1 MRADRY
7 LKKSRKIKMYE
18 GNSACSTIAKN
29 HAIAINSP
37 ARVKK
42 LMANIA
48 KIDWSNPYKDFI
60 K

>member
-7 LKKSRKIKMYE
+7 LKKTRKSR
-18 GNSACSTIAKN
+18 SAGAN
-29 HAIAINSP
+29 QAIAINSP
-37 ARVKK
+37 ARVKA
-42 LMANIA
+42 MMTMIS

>member
-1 MRADRY
+1 MRSDRY
-7 LKKSRKIKMYE
+7 LKKTR
-18 GNSACSTIAKN
+18 NSKLRAGVN
-29 HAIAINSP
+29 QAIAINSP

-42 LMANIA
+42 LMASIA

>member
-7 LKKSRKIKMYE
+7 LKKTRKSR
-18 GNSACSTIAKN
+18 SAGAN
-29 HAIAINSP
+29 QAIAINSP

-42 LMANIA
+42 LMASIS

>member
-7 LKKSRKIKMYE
+7 LKKTRMLKSR
-18 GNSACSTIAKN
+18 SAGQ
-29 HAIAINSP
+29 AIAINSP

-42 LMANIA
+42 LMASIS

>member
-7 LKKSRKIKMYE
+7 LKKTR
-18 GNSACSTIAKN
+18 NSSVGATQ
-29 HAIAINSP
+29 AIAINSP

-42 LMANIA
+42 LMASIS

>member
-7 LKKSRKIKMYE
+7 LKKTRNSRA
-18 GNSACSTIAKN
+18 GAGANQAL
-29 HAIAINSP
+29 AINSP

-42 LMANIA
+42 LMASIS

>member
-7 LKKSRKIKMYE
+7 LKKARK
-18 GNSACSTIAKN
+18 SAGAN
-29 HAIAINSP
+29 QAIAINSP

-42 LMANIA
+42 LMASIS

>member
-1 MRADRY
+1 MRSDIY
-7 LKKSRKIKMYE
+7 LKKARKSKMYE
-18 GNSACSTIAKN
+18 GATNQALAL
-29 HAIAINSP
+29 NSP

-42 LMANIA
+42 LMASIS

>member
-7 LKKSRKIKMYE
+7 LKKTRKGKMYA
-18 GNSACSTIAKN
+18 GNSVCSAKN
-29 HAIAINSP
+29 QAIALNSP
-37 ARVKK
+37 ARVKA
-42 LMANIA
+42 MMTMIS

>member
-1 MRADRY
+1 
-7 LKKSRKIKMYE
+7 MYA
-18 GNSACSTIAKN
+18 GNSAFSTIAKN
-29 HAIAINSP
+29 HRIALNSP

-42 LMANIA
+42 LMASIS

>member
-7 LKKSRKIKMYE
+7 LKKDRKIKMYE

-29 HAIAINSP
+29 QAIAINSP
-37 ARVKK
+37 ARVKAI
-42 LMANIA
+42 MASIS

>member
-7 LKKSRKIKMYE
+7 LKNARKSKMYE

-29 HAIAINSP
+29 HAIALTSP
-37 ARVKK
+37 ARVKA
-42 LMANIA
+42 MITSIS
-48 KIDWSNPYKDFI
+48 KIDWSNTYKDFI